1 MVLHG
6 DVLCT
11 AVPEATWTVTARTRA
26 PLEQLFAGNQAA
38 GSVQLESF

>member
-1 MVLHG
+1 MLRG

-11 AVPEATWTVTARTRA
+11 GVLEATWTVTARTRA

-38 GSVQLESF
+38 GSVQQESF